1 MDLYKYYTKEQY
13 EEYGTILE
21 TAKEIDERLNRIII
35 DNIKNKKLVNAIKN
49 NWKDRTYETYQY
61 KGFWY
66 YPPND
71 PEFIDD

>member
-49 NWKDRTYETYQY
+49 NCKDRTYETYQY

>member
-13 EEYGTILE
+13 EEYGSILE
-21 TAKEIDERLNRIII
+21 TAKEIDDRLNRNKI
-35 DNIKNKKLVNAIKN
+35 DDYNNKKLVNAIKN
-49 NWKDRTYETYQY
+49 NWKDRTYETKQF

-71 PEFIDD
+71 PEFID